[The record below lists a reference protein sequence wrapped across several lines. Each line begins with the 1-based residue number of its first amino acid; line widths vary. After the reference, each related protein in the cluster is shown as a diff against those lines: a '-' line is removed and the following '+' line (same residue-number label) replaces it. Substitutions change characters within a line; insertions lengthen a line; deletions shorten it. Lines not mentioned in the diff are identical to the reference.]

1 MSAVSSLP
9 DSLSFIEG
17 YPALKIGHSK
27 VAIADLHV
35 GYELAARD
43 KGIHIPNMLP
53 RYKERILSIAELS
66 QANELYI
73 VGDLKNSIIM
83 PTIEES
89 HELFQLITFMKE
101 KFTVT
106 LIPGNHD
113 ALLDKILANEIKFAS
128 PKGLVLEE
136 RGKKITLLHGHARP
150 SKMASGSD
158 VIIMAHFHF
167 FIKYAG
173 GKYPVWL
180 IGKLGKKTLILMPPF
195 NDLLPGFS
203 IKNFNMQI
211 PFFKIN
217 IANLEAI
224 TLNGYDIGKVSEL
237 GAVEA
242 EFD

>member
-1 MSAVSSLP
+1 MSTVSSLP
-9 DSLSFIEG
+9 ESLKFIEG

-66 QANELYI
+66 GADELYI
-73 VGDLKNSIIM
+73 VGDIKNSIIT
-83 PTIEES
+83 PSIEES
-89 HELFQLITFMKE
+89 QELFQLISFMKE

-113 ALLDKILANEIKFAS
+113 ALLDKILGNEIKYGPS
-128 PKGLVLEE
+128 NGLVLEE
-136 RGKKITLLHGHARP
+136 QGKKITLLHGHARP
-150 SKMASGSD
+150 SKAASESD
-158 VIIMAHFHF
+158 IIVMAHFHF

-180 IGKLGKKTLILMPPF
+180 IGKAGEKTIILMPPF

-211 PFFKIN
+211 PFFKVSISD
-217 IANLEAI
+217 LEAI
-224 TLNGYDIGKVSEL
+224 TLNGYDIGKVSKL